1 MSYEDLPALTIDVSD
16 GVATVTI
23 DHPPLNLMD
32 AVLLPSLRAFVAR
45 VRDDADVRVIV
56 FESADPEFFVAHGDM
71 AYLTD
76 PDALPAATRAAIAA
90 APGSTVP
97 EGLNILQAMSEEVR
111 SLPQVTI
118 GKLAGFA
125 RGAGNEF
132 FMYLDMRF
140 AAIGKSGQAQPVSLM
155 GILPGGGG
163 TVNMTR
169 LAGRARALEL
179 ILGAELVGAE
189 LAERYGL
196 INRALPAAELDP
208 FVDTLA
214 RRIAGLRPGT
224 PDNRPLIGRTDLDGL
239 LVATGHHRHG
249 VLLAPATADAM
260 ARITKVLPKLPAAKR
275 KLLLSAF
282 LLRDPGGEAVVDS
295 KGRPEPDPELRVQES
310 IPLAIPA
317 ICAAPTAMSVDVLRR
332 SMRMSPARNWTG
344 RPHDSSVR
352 SPTATANGWPS
363 T

>member
-1 MSYEDLPALTIDVSD
+1 MSYDDLSALTIDVTD

-32 AVLLPSLRAFVAR
+32 ASLLPSLRAFIAR

-56 FESADPEFFVAHGDM
+56 FESADPEFFIAHGDM

-76 PDALPAATRAAIAA
+76 PDALPEATRAAIAA
-90 APGSTVP
+90 APDATIP
-97 EGLNILQAMSEEVR
+97 EGMNILQALSDEVR

-132 FMYLDMRF
+132 FMSLDMRF
-140 AAIGKSGQAQPVSLM
+140 AAIGKSGQGQPEVLM

-163 TVNMTR
+163 TVTMTR

-196 INRALPAAELDP
+196 INRALPAGELDA
-208 FVDTLA
+208 FVGSLA
-214 RRIAGLRPGT
+214 RRIAGLRPDVIPIT
-224 PDNRPLIGRTDLDGL
+224 KAAVDAIAPPIPHAAYAVENEGL
-239 LVATGHHRHG
+239 YAAFGDDVTELAHK
-249 VLLAPATADAM
+249 LLAAGIQTREGEREHE
-260 ARITKVLPKLPAAKR
+260 RIAN
-275 KLLLSAF
+275 
-282 LLRDPGGEAVVDS
+282 
-295 KGRPEPDPELRVQES
+295 
-310 IPLAIPA
+310 
-317 ICAAPTAMSVDVLRR
+317 
-332 SMRMSPARNWTG
+332 SM
-344 RPHDSSVR
+344 
-352 SPTATANGWPS
+352 
-363 T
+363 

>member
-1 MSYEDLPALTIDVSD
+1 MSYDDLSALTIDVTD

-32 AVLLPSLRAFVAR
+32 ASLLPSLRAFIAR

-56 FESADPEFFVAHGDM
+56 FESADPEFFIAHGDM

-76 PDALPAATRAAIAA
+76 PDALPEATRAAIAA
-90 APGSTVP
+90 APDATIP
-97 EGLNILQAMSEEVR
+97 EGMNILQALSDEVR

-132 FMYLDMRF
+132 FMSLDMRF
-140 AAIGKSGQAQPVSLM
+140 AAIGKSGQGQPEVLM

-163 TVNMTR
+163 TVTMTR

-196 INRALPAAELDP
+196 INRALPAGELDA
-208 FVDTLA
+208 FVGSLA
-214 RRIAGLRPGT
+214 RRIAGLRPDVIPIT
-224 PDNRPLIGRTDLDGL
+224 KAAVDAIAPPIPHAAYAVENEGL
-239 LVATGHHRHG
+239 YAAFGDAVTELAHK
-249 VLLAPATADAM
+249 LLAAGIQTREGEREHE
-260 ARITKVLPKLPAAKR
+260 RIAN
-275 KLLLSAF
+275 
-282 LLRDPGGEAVVDS
+282 
-295 KGRPEPDPELRVQES
+295 
-310 IPLAIPA
+310 
-317 ICAAPTAMSVDVLRR
+317 
-332 SMRMSPARNWTG
+332 SM
-344 RPHDSSVR
+344 
-352 SPTATANGWPS
+352 
-363 T
+363 

>member
-1 MSYEDLPALTIDVSD
+1 MSYDDLSALTTDVTD

-32 AVLLPSLRAFVAR
+32 ASLLPSLRAFIAR

-56 FESADPEFFVAHGDM
+56 FESADPEFFIAHGDM

-76 PDALPAATRAAIAA
+76 PDALPEATRAAIAA
-90 APGSTVP
+90 APDATIP
-97 EGLNILQAMSEEVR
+97 EGMNILQALSDEVR

-132 FMYLDMRF
+132 FMSLDMRF
-140 AAIGKSGQAQPVSLM
+140 AAIGKSGQGQPEVLM

-163 TVNMTR
+163 TVTMTR

-196 INRALPAAELDP
+196 INRALPAGELDA
-208 FVDTLA
+208 FVGSLA
-214 RRIAGLRPGT
+214 RRIAGLRPEVIPIT
-224 PDNRPLIGRTDLDGL
+224 KAAVDAIAPPIPHAAYAVENEGL
-239 LVATGHHRHG
+239 YAAFGDDVTELAHK
-249 VLLAPATADAM
+249 LLAAGIQTREGEREHE
-260 ARITKVLPKLPAAKR
+260 RIAN
-275 KLLLSAF
+275 
-282 LLRDPGGEAVVDS
+282 
-295 KGRPEPDPELRVQES
+295 
-310 IPLAIPA
+310 
-317 ICAAPTAMSVDVLRR
+317 
-332 SMRMSPARNWTG
+332 SM
-344 RPHDSSVR
+344 
-352 SPTATANGWPS
+352 
-363 T
+363 

>member
-1 MSYEDLPALTIDVSD
+1 MSYDDLSALTIDVSD

-32 AVLLPSLRAFVAR
+32 AVLLPSLRGFVAR

-56 FESADPEFFVAHGDM
+56 FESADPEFFIAHGDM

-76 PDALPAATRAAIAA
+76 PDALSVATSAAIVA
-90 APGSTVP
+90 APDAAIP
-97 EGLNILQAMSEEVR
+97 EGLNILQALSEEVR

-140 AAIGKSGQAQPVSLM
+140 AAIGTSGQAQPESLM

-196 INRALPAAELDP
+196 INRALPAGDIDA

-214 RRIAGLRPGT
+214 RRIAGLRPEVISITKAAVNTIAPQIPHGAYVVENEGLFAAFGDEVT
-224 PDNRPLIGRTDLDGL
+224 ELAHKL
-239 LVATGHHRHG
+239 LVAGIQTREGERDHE
-249 VLLAPATADAM
+249 
-260 ARITKVLPKLPAAKR
+260 RIAN
-275 KLLLSAF
+275 
-282 LLRDPGGEAVVDS
+282 
-295 KGRPEPDPELRVQES
+295 
-310 IPLAIPA
+310 
-317 ICAAPTAMSVDVLRR
+317 SV
-332 SMRMSPARNWTG
+332 
-344 RPHDSSVR
+344 
-352 SPTATANGWPS
+352 
-363 T
+363 

>member
-1 MSYEDLPALTIDVSD
+1 
-16 GVATVTI
+16 
-23 DHPPLNLMD
+23 
-32 AVLLPSLRAFVAR
+32 
-45 VRDDADVRVIV
+45 
-56 FESADPEFFVAHGDM
+56 M

-97 EGLNILQAMSEEVR
+97 EDLNILQAMSEEVR

-140 AAIGKSGQAQPVSLM
+140 AAIGKSGQGQPESLM

-208 FVDTLA
+208 FVDALA
-214 RRIAGLRPGT
+214 RRIAGLRPEVISIT
-224 PDNRPLIGRTDLDGL
+224 KAAVDAVAPPIPRAAYAVENKGL
-239 LVATGHHRHG
+239 FAAFGDEVIELAHK
-249 VLLAPATADAM
+249 LLAAGIQTREGERDHE
-260 ARITKVLPKLPAAKR
+260 RIAN
-275 KLLLSAF
+275 
-282 LLRDPGGEAVVDS
+282 
-295 KGRPEPDPELRVQES
+295 S
-310 IPLAIPA
+310 I
-317 ICAAPTAMSVDVLRR
+317 
-332 SMRMSPARNWTG
+332 
-344 RPHDSSVR
+344 
-352 SPTATANGWPS
+352 
-363 T
+363 

>member
-1 MSYEDLPALTIDVSD
+1 
-16 GVATVTI
+16 
-23 DHPPLNLMD
+23 MD

-76 PDALPAATRAAIAA
+76 PDALPTATRAAIAA
-90 APGSTVP
+90 APDSAIP

-140 AAIGKSGQAQPVSLM
+140 AAIGKSGQGQPESLM

-196 INRALPAAELDP
+196 INRALPAAELDA

-214 RRIAGLRPGT
+214 RRIAGLRPEVLSVT
-224 PDNRPLIGRTDLDGL
+224 KAAVDAVAQPIPHAAYAVENEGL
-239 LVATGHHRHG
+239 FAAFGDEVTELAHK
-249 VLLAPATADAM
+249 LLAAGIQTREGERDHE
-260 ARITKVLPKLPAAKR
+260 RIAN
-275 KLLLSAF
+275 
-282 LLRDPGGEAVVDS
+282 
-295 KGRPEPDPELRVQES
+295 S
-310 IPLAIPA
+310 I
-317 ICAAPTAMSVDVLRR
+317 
-332 SMRMSPARNWTG
+332 
-344 RPHDSSVR
+344 
-352 SPTATANGWPS
+352 
-363 T
+363 